1 MKFLWTVNDEIDK
14 DTSNLTKISSTL
26 EDNPLEDFID
36 EQCLHFEENFVNVE
50 DFGAKFFESFDRKFT
65 DESFCKSQTST
76 ENVII
81 CKKCGHDIL
90 RL

>member
-14 DTSNLTKISSTL
+14 DTSNLTSS
-26 EDNPLEDFID
+26 LEDFID
-36 EQCLHFEENFVNVE
+36 EECLHFEENFVNVE